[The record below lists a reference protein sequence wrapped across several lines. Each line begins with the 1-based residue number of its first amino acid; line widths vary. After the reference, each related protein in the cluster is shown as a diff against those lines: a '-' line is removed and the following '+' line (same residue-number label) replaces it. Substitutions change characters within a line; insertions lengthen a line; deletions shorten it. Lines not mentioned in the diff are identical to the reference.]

1 MFKSP
6 TRFSFSIATILMALA
21 FVAPALA
28 DDDDQ
33 ERARQAM
40 LSGDVA
46 PLSKLLAIVEATYEG
61 EVLKVELEDE
71 KARKWGRPE
80 GEDFFI
86 YEIKI
91 LTPTG
96 NLVKLK
102 YDAKSLELLKA
113 EGKGD
118 DEHKDD

>member
-1 MFKSP
+1 MMKTQAHFA
-6 TRFSFSIATILMALA
+6 FLIAIMTMALTFA
-21 FVAPALA
+21 VPAYA
-28 DDDDQ
+28 DKDDQ
-33 ERARQAM
+33 KRARQAM
-40 LSGDVA
+40 LSGNVA
-46 PLSKLLAIVEATYEG
+46 PLSELLKIVEADYDG

-71 KARKWGRPE
+71 DARKWGRE
-80 GEDFFI
+80 GGTYFFI

-113 EGKGD
+113 EGD
-118 DEHKDD
+118 DKEDKHD